1 MMQHPESMTDY
12 PTISGAF
19 NWELVAQKAKT
30 ERDLAFLR
38 KREVELSTPVTQL
51 YGSLDSG
58 RQDKLKKIR
67 KIIATKESYLRILF
81 NAIENH

>member
-1 MMQHPESMTDY
+1 MMQHSDSMTDY
-12 PTISGAF
+12 PSTEAF
-19 NWELVAQKAKT
+19 NWEIVAQKAKT

-58 RQDKLKKIR
+58 RQDKLKKIQ
-67 KIIATKESYLRILF
+67 KIIATKESYLDNLLGTIK
-81 NAIENH
+81 NH

>member
-1 MMQHPESMTDY
+1 MMQHPDSVTDY
-12 PTISGAF
+12 PTTEAF

-38 KREVELSTPVTQL
+38 KREAELSTPVTQL

-67 KIIATKESYLRILF
+67 KIIATKESYLGILLD
-81 NAIENH
+81 AIQNH